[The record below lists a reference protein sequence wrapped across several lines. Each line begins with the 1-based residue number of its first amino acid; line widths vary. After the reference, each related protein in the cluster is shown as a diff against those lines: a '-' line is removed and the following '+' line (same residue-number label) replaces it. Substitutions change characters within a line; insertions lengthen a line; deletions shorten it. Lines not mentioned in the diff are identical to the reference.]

1 MTTLTSTARAGTAN
15 IAAAPGGR
23 SSAIKA
29 WAVVGAAF
37 LALQLYVYGAWI
49 LSGDATPTPT
59 GVTPVPTWMKWSL
72 HGQEAFCV
80 GLMVFF
86 FYRFVYR
93 PYRRDGKIGL
103 DGLFVL
109 AYPTLYWQDPLQN
122 YIQPHATYNA
132 EFVNLGAWTAH
143 IPGWIS
149 PRSNLLAEPL
159 LYAGPLY
166 VIWIFGAT
174 VLACALMRRAKAR
187 WPHRGPLFLI
197 GACFSFF
204 FVFDF
209 VSEVIFMRLGMYTY
223 AGSIHAWTFFQGHY
237 YQFPFYA
244 LLTYPVMATAFTVPA
259 LLPRRPGP
267 HHPRAGRRP
276 APGRRLATERRPV
289 PRPDRRAQRA
299 DAGSLQPPPQP
310 LRHAQRVVARGHP
323 EPLLPHRRD
332 LRSRHALCLSRT
344 GAPDPPSGF
353 RPYHPGGRTR
363 RAVVR
368 SDSVRSL
375 SQGDRRR
382 RRRLLG
388 RCRLRRLGRVGCG
401 GG

>member
-15 IAAAPGGR
+15 IPAVPGGR

-29 WAVVGAAF
+29 WAAVGAAF
-37 LALQLYVYGAWI
+37 LALQIYVYGAWI
-49 LSGDATPTPT
+49 ISGDATPTST
-59 GVTPVPTWMKWSL
+59 GGTPVPTWMKWSL

-80 GLMVFF
+80 GLLVFF
-86 FYRFVYR
+86 FYRFLYR

-187 WPHRGPLFLI
+187 WPQRGPLFLI

-244 LLTYPVMATAFTVPA
+244 LLTYPVMATAFTCLRYFRDDQGHTILERGVDRLGVVGWHRSGIRFLALTGGLNVLMLVLFNLPLNIFAMHSGSWPEDIQKRSYLTDGICGVGTQYACPGPA
-259 LLPRRPGP
+259 LPI
-267 HHPRAGRRP
+267 H
-276 APGRRLATERRPV
+276 
-289 PRPDRRAQRA
+289 RPDSVHITP
-299 DAGSLQPPPQP
+299 AGEL
-310 LRHAQRVVARGHP
+310 
-323 EPLLPHRRD
+323 
-332 LRSRHALCLSRT
+332 
-344 GAPDPPSGF
+344 
-353 RPYHPGGRTR
+353 
-363 RAVVR
+363 
-368 SDSVRSL
+368 
-375 SQGDRRR
+375 
-382 RRRLLG
+382 
-388 RCRLRRLGRVGCG
+388 VGP
-401 GG
+401 